1 MFKKWS
7 GEAEE
12 ISVGGNGD
20 SSDNVTSDTAVETE
34 KKAESKPAVTSRPD
48 SPKQSNTILK
58 GSKLIGDINVT
69 SDLEISGDVEGNIKS
84 EQNSNI
90 VLRGKC
96 KGNIETREGSV
107 NIDGS
112 LEGGNITAGKD
123 VTISGKFSGGEVK
136 AKNKIYVNG
145 EFDGKLEA
153 NEIEIGS
160 NALGKG
166 ELRYK
171 EYISISRGAKI
182 EAQIS
187 QTQIELK
194 AVKDTPQKKVVEIKP
209 DKVEPKA
216 ENK

>member
-12 ISVGGNGD
+12 ISDGGNWD
-20 SSDNVTSDTAVETE
+20 SSDNIVGDAAVQTE
-34 KKAESKPAVTSRPD
+34 KKVESKPVVTSRAD

-84 EQNSNI
+84 ELNSNI

-145 EFDGKLEA
+145 EFNGKLEA
-153 NEIEIGS
+153 NEIEIGA

-187 QTQIELK
+187 QVQAELK
-194 AVKDTPQKKVVEIKP
+194 AVKDTPEKKVVEIKP
-209 DKVEPKA
+209 DKGEAKVESK
-216 ENK
+216 

>member
-12 ISVGGNGD
+12 FSAGGNVD
-20 SSDNVTSDTAVETE
+20 STDNGAVDTAVQTE
-34 KKAESKPAVTSRPD
+34 KKHESKPVATSRPD

-84 EQNSNI
+84 ELNSNI

-112 LEGGNITAGKD
+112 LEGGNINAGKD

-136 AKNKIYVNG
+136 AKNKIHVNG
-145 EFDGKLEA
+145 EFNGKLEA
-153 NEIEIGS
+153 NEIEIGA
-160 NALGKG
+160 NAFGKG
-166 ELRYK
+166 ELCYK
-171 EYISISRGAKI
+171 EYISISRGAKV
-182 EAQIS
+182 EVQIS
-187 QTQIELK
+187 QAQAELK
-194 AVKDTPQKKVVEIKP
+194 AVKDTPEKKVVEIKP
-209 DKVEPKA
+209 DKGEAKVESK
-216 ENK
+216 